1 MGMNNFIQIFPEIL
15 GKIYMDMLYV
25 MKNIQLSSF
34 TDEQKKNIAKESF
47 YATKTRQEI
56 FNLIMQQKITDN
68 VFKNEF
74 YHLC

>member
-1 MGMNNFIQIFPEIL
+1 
-15 GKIYMDMLYV
+15 MLYV